1 VVSEERELLLRTAER
16 IFVGLATSE
25 RLAEAE
31 RGVWDAEGWRMI
43 EDAGLPLAFVP
54 EERGGV
60 GFAPADAL
68 APSSCPPTGWSG
80 ARGRGGRR

>member
-1 VVSEERELLLRTAER
+1 VSEERELLLGTER
-16 IFVGLATSE
+16 IFAGLATSE

-31 RGVWDAEGWRMI
+31 RGVWDPEGWRMI

-60 GFAPADAL
+60 GLAPADAL
-68 APSSCPPTGWSG
+68 APSSRAPTGWSG
-80 ARGRGGRR
+80 ARGRG